1 MKATIRDS
9 SMLRAVRPHDM
20 VAYLRAQHWR
30 EYEHQQDLYAIWQRE
45 IDNEPVEILLPLN
58 SKYRDYATRIA
69 EALHTLEVVEQRS
82 QHDILTDIQNIA
94 YDVTRSSAEGKELA
108 GGTISLQGG
117 AQFVVSVQRL
127 FLAAAHSAVQQRPV
141 YDDHVSEAA
150 AAHVQQARIRIGHGS
165 FTVAVYTPVASDG
178 QPHAQSDSQETPFAP
193 RVTLLLIQALHNL
206 RSAVERAASGG
217 SIEPL
222 LEVAP
227 GGISA
232 DPCDALI
239 GLYAGSQADRI
250 TFNVAWSP
258 LRPAPAD
265 TVSAVEIPAGA
276 VPFLQDIR
284 DAVPR
289 ENVVVQ
295 GFVVDGVWTDAGHGR
310 VMIGERI
317 DGAPRLVVCELVGEN
332 YWRAVEAHYERRA
345 IRCTG
350 DLRRAGEEYVL
361 LNPRNVTILEQAV
374 GQRHIA
380 CLNRCCTLSDA
391 LFCPHFGICLDGDVP
406 SCG

>member
-9 SMLRAVRPHDM
+9 AILRAVCPLD
-20 VAYLRAQHWR
+20 VVDYLRAQRWR
-30 EYEHQQDLYAIWQRE
+30 EDKCQQDKYAIWKRE

-58 SKYRDYATRIA
+58 TAYRDYATRIA

-94 YDVTRSSAEGKELA
+94 YDVTRISAEGKDLA

-127 FLAAAHSAVQQRPV
+127 FLAAAHSAVQPRPV
-141 YDDHVSEAA
+141 YDDHVPEAA

-178 QPHAQSDSQETPFAP
+178 QPHAQSDSQETPFSR

-222 LEVAP
+222 REVARD
-227 GGISA
+227 GISA
-232 DPCDALI
+232 DLCDALI

-276 VPFLQDIR
+276 VPFLRDIR

-295 GFVVDGVWTDAGHGR
+295 GFVVDLEWLDAYYGW
-310 VMIGERI
+310 VTIGGLI
-317 DGAPRLVVCELVGEN
+317 DGAPRLVVCELEGEN
-332 YWRAVEAHYERRA
+332 YWRAVEAYKRRRA

-350 DLRRAGEEYVL
+350 DLIRAGEKYVL
-361 LNPRNVTILEQAV
+361 LNPRNVTILE
-374 GQRHIA
+374 
-380 CLNRCCTLSDA
+380 
-391 LFCPHFGICLDGDVP
+391 
-406 SCG
+406 